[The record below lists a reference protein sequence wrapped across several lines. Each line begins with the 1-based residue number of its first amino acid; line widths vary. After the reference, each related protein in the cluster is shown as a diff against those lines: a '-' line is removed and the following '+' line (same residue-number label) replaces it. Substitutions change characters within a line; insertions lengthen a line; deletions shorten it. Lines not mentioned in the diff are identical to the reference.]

1 MARLLPS
8 DMKKNITL
16 MRKGEPGRK
25 MENQGKSEIAF
36 LNRDVIKYIAMF
48 TMLLN
53 HIANVFWTEGVLYN
67 LFLDIGYFTAP
78 VMCYFL
84 VEGYH
89 YTRSKKKYAIRLL
102 VFALIS
108 QIPFSLAFEHGNLN
122 MIYTLFI
129 CFLILVA
136 GEKIQNPLL
145 SSVVKIILMLFT
157 IIGDWALLA
166 ALCTIFLEKAWGD
179 KKKQI
184 QSYWSFYIIFVL
196 MNLPGYMERY
206 SGIMLGKAVMMAAV
220 SGIAI
225 LCAGYVVCYLY
236 NGKRMAHAKNFSKWF
251 FYIFYPG
258 HLLIL
263 WAIRT
268 YIL

>member
-1 MARLLPS
+1 
-8 DMKKNITL
+8 
-16 MRKGEPGRK
+16 
-25 MENQGKSEIAF
+25 MENQGKNKIAF
-36 LNRDVIKYIAMF
+36 LNRDVIKYVAMF

-136 GEKIQNPLL
+136 GEKIQNPLVC
-145 SSVVKIILMLFT
+145 SVVKIILMLFT

-184 QSYWSFYIIFVL
+184 QSYWSFYVVFVL
-196 MNLPGYMERY
+196 MNLPGYLECY
-206 SGIMLGKAVMMAAV
+206 SGITLWKAVAMAAV

>member
-16 MRKGEPGRK
+16 MRKGDSGRK
-25 MENQGKSEIAF
+25 MENQGKNEIAF

-53 HIANVFWTEGVLYN
+53 HIAHIFMTEGSLYN
-67 LFLDIGYFTAP
+67 LFVDIGYFTAP

-102 VFALIS
+102 IFAIIS
-108 QIPFSLAFEHGNLN
+108 QIPFSLAFEFGNLN

-145 SSVVKIILMLFT
+145 CNVVKIALMLVT

-166 ALCTIFLEKAWGD
+166 ALCTILLEKAWGD

-184 QSYWSFYIIFVL
+184 QSYWILYGLFVL
-196 MNLPGYMERY
+196 MDMTGYLQDG
-206 SGIMLGKAVMMAAV
+206 SGMPLWQIIARTAASEIAV
-220 SGIAI
+220 